1 LFDEGYLGSCQ
12 DWADFRLAG
21 LGCRHGLT
29 QAGPKSMPKRA
40 FLTDTKPT
48 RTNGTT
54 RSYLKGGLVLLA
66 RALKRMTGPG
76 DVIDAFRQLF
86 EDPELAYRPATTRA
100 YQQQIKAVIARKL
113 HDEELGRERA
123 ISGFAELKALLKARR
138 GPCPK
143 RASRKKLKAGTHAEY
158 RRLLADFADRVRLSG
173 GLDRTDIVLSMLIK
187 VGPFFGLRP
196 CEWLNATILD
206 NELKVVNAK
215 GGNGRAMGEVRAI
228 GIASLPRKIVKS
240 AQLLIEQILLLFAEV
255 GGDWRKILGRL
266 GERLA
271 RICAR
276 IEIQRWSLYTTRHV
290 AMATWKRAGLSDA
303 EIAALAGHSS
313 TRTARQHY
321 AGGRHGWAPEFAC
334 ARPDSDLVDSI
345 VSYNGV
351 ASVAV
356 SAKNEPLKVALASAL
371 IPTEMPGPS
380 ALPAAR
386 PHRVIV
392 SQQYEGAKF
401 VPIIKVEVM
410 LKPSQID
417 VIGEADEV
425 PVFSMG

>member
-1 LFDEGYLGSCQ
+1 
-12 DWADFRLAG
+12 
-21 LGCRHGLT
+21 
-29 QAGPKSMPKRA
+29 MPKRA

-48 RTNGTT
+48 RTNETT

-86 EDPELAYRPATTRA
+86 EDPKLTYRPATTRT

-113 HDEELGRERA
+113 YDEELGRERA
-123 ISGFAELKALLKARR
+123 ISGLAELKALLKARR

-143 RASRKKLKAGTHAEY
+143 RASRKKLKAGTHVEY

-196 CEWLNATILD
+196 CEWLHATILD

-215 GGNGRAMGEVRAI
+215 GGNGRAMGKVRAI

-240 AQLLIEQILLLFAEV
+240 AHLLIEQIPLLLAEV
-255 GGDWRKILGRL
+255 CGDWRKILGRL

-290 AMATWKRAGLSDA
+290 AIATWKSAGLSDA

-321 AGGRHGWAPEFAC
+321 AGGRHGWTPEFAC
-334 ARPDSDLVDSI
+334 ARPDPDLVESI
-345 VSYNGV
+345 VARNSMV
-351 ASVAV
+351 PVIE
-356 SAKNEPLKVALASAL
+356 SAKNDPMSVALATARTL
-371 IPTEMPGPS
+371 TEIPVVAS
-380 ALPAAR
+380 PAAR

-392 SQQYEGAKF
+392 SQMPYEGAHF
-401 VPIIKVEVM
+401 VPIIKAEVM
-410 LKPSQID
+410 SQID
-417 VIGEADEV
+417 VIEEENEP

>member
-1 LFDEGYLGSCQ
+1 
-12 DWADFRLAG
+12 
-21 LGCRHGLT
+21 
-29 QAGPKSMPKRA
+29 MPKRA

-48 RTNGTT
+48 RTNETT

-66 RALKRMTGPG
+66 RALKKMTGPG
-76 DVIDAFRQLF
+76 DVIDAFRQLL
-86 EDPELAYRPATTRA
+86 EDPKLTYRPATTRA

-143 RASRKKLKAGTHAEY
+143 RTSRKKLKAGTHAEY

-187 VGPFFGLRP
+187 VGPFLGLRP

-215 GGNGRAMGEVRAI
+215 GGNGRAMGGLRAI

-255 GGDWRKILGRL
+255 GDDWRKILGRL

-321 AGGRHGWAPEFAC
+321 AGERHGWAPEFAC
-334 ARPDSDLVDSI
+334 ARPDPNLVDSI
-345 VSYNGV
+345 VAYNGV
-351 ASVAV
+351 APVALSV
-356 SAKNEPLKVALASAL
+356 KNEHFKVALASAL
-371 IPTEMPGPS
+371 TPTEMPGPS

-386 PHRVIV
+386 PHRVIA
-392 SQQYEGAKF
+392 SQRQYEGAKF
-401 VPIIKVEVM
+401 VPIIKVEVIQK
-410 LKPSQID
+410 LAQID

-425 PVFSMG
+425 PVFGMG